1 MWYYYIIMTKKF
13 TPKKIALVACTVAV
27 LAAGAVMY
35 MKSADKEPANGAYVR
50 QQEEKS
56 GDDAD
61 SAGTPDEGGADTVPA
76 AALDAK
82 IYVDIAG
89 AVSNPG
95 VVEMDAGSRVFQAIE
110 AAGGQ
115 LASADASVINLAAA
129 LNDGEHI
136 YVPTKDEVANG
147 TYAQQGAANAG
158 GEPGASSQAS
168 GDAQGKININT
179 ADATALQQ
187 LNGVG
192 PSTAQKIL
200 DYRNSN
206 GKFQT
211 VEQLKNVSGIG
222 EKTFEKLKDHICV

>member
-1 MWYYYIIMTKKF
+1 MTKKF

-35 MKSADKEPANGAYVR
+35 MKSA
-50 QQEEKS
+50 
-56 GDDAD
+56 
-61 SAGTPDEGGADTVPA
+61 AGTPADGASVRHQTDQTDADADPGGAPEGSGADT
-76 AALDAK
+76 ALAVIPDAK

-89 AVSNPG
+89 AVQNPG

-115 LASADASVINLAAA
+115 LATADASVINLAAP

-136 YVPTKDEVANG
+136 YVPTKEEVAKG
-147 TYAQQGAANAG
+147 TYAQQGAATG
-158 GEPGASSQAS
+158 GDPGAASQ

-206 GKFQT
+206 GKFT
-211 VEQLKNVSGIG
+211 TIEQLKNVSGIG
-222 EKTFEKLKDHICV
+222 EKTFEKLKEHICV